1 MYAERCDLKVLGHN
15 MGKEKE
21 KEKMLEN
28 HVGKVWKHCF
38 ILSLVGLSVWLMGEW
53 DQTRSVEMLWKR
65 WTSRCDLGEF
75 HEFNPNTPYLTS
87 LMVCEES
94 DKSRIQSLYNH
105 MQLYSGEQDATS
117 ASQFGVYYKI
127 GYVKNG
133 KRLLI
138 NPRVVKEGEAMTFCL
153 IRDNDKVVHYFVSK
167 QIIVEYKDYN
177 MELQRVVFENEMACL
192 VHKLIE
198 SL

>member
-1 MYAERCDLKVLGHN
+1 
-15 MGKEKE
+15 
-21 KEKMLEN
+21 
-28 HVGKVWKHCF
+28 
-38 ILSLVGLSVWLMGEW
+38 
-53 DQTRSVEMLWKR
+53 
-65 WTSRCDLGEF
+65 
-75 HEFNPNTPYLTS
+75 
-87 LMVCEES
+87 
-94 DKSRIQSLYNH
+94 